1 MQLLSIVLLATTP
14 FGVVAQLNTLAQAA
28 GKQYF
33 GTATDNSELSNTGY
47 LAQLENTQDFHQLT
61 AVRICISE
69 VMVPFLMF
77 SRRRTA

>member
-61 AVRICISE
+61 AANSMKWASLSSHSSIYSW
-69 VMVPFLMF
+69 
-77 SRRRTA
+77 